1 MEPSSPA
8 GNLTK
13 GAMETISRKPK
24 LGETA
29 GHTMTLSGG
38 SDNDDSLVSEATQT
52 LLDFALAKGTTL
64 QAVAHMTSAAM
75 ADMLR
80 EFYGKVKLRN
90 DDPLSLKD
98 LRAGLH
104 KYFLMEV
111 RIVNSGFSVI
121 GFKCF

>member
-13 GAMETISRKPK
+13 GTMEPTSRKPK

-29 GHTMTLSGG
+29 GSSMTLSG
-38 SDNDDSLVSEATQT
+38 DNDDSLVTEATQT
-52 LLDFALAKGTTL
+52 LLEFALSKGTTS
-64 QAVAHMTSAAM
+64 QGVAHMSPSLL
-75 ADMLR
+75 ADFLR
-80 EFYGKVKLRN
+80 EFYGKVKLKN

-111 RIVNSGFSVI
+111 R
-121 GFKCF
+121 